1 MFNTNT
7 NMSTEVSCYVDNFLF
22 PKLASKIEDYHVT
35 RLAWDVLSGY
45 HLNRFLGYKLR

>member
-22 PKLASKIEDYHVT
+22 PKLASNIEKSIMWQD
-35 RLAWDVLSGY
+35 
-45 HLNRFLGYKLR
+45 